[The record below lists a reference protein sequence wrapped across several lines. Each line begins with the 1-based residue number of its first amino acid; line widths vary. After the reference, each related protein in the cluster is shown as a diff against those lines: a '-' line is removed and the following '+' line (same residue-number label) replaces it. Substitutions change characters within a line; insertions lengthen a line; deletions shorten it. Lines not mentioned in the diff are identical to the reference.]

1 MERTI
6 EELIK
11 KNKKS
16 KKYLKNLLTN
26 FDFYD
31 IIKM

>member
-1 MERTI
+1 M

-16 KKYLKNLLTN
+16 KKYLKNLLTDFN
-26 FDFYD
+26 FYD
-31 IIKM
+31 IIRM